1 MKSGLDMSEEGSK
14 LQLEAE
20 RATEML
26 RGKTVAVVWRHRSG
40 EVGVQFT
47 DGTRLF
53 VDRTPDGV
61 ELSITEGGDSG
72 SERSA
77 G

>member
-1 MKSGLDMSEEGSK
+1 MSEEDSK
-14 LQLEAE
+14 LQLEAKH
-20 RATEML
+20 ATEML

-40 EVGVQFT
+40 EVGDQFT

-53 VDRTPDGV
+53 VDRTSDGM
-61 ELSITEGGDSG
+61 ELSITEGDNGG
-72 SERSA
+72 SERSE